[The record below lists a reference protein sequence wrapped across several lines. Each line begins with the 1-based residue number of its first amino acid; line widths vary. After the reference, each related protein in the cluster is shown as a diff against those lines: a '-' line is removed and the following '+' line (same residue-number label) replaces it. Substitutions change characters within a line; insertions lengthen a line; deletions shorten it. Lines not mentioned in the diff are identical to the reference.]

1 MLISILLM
9 AVGLLVLGL
18 GAELL
23 VGGSSRLALRLGI
36 SPLVIGLTIVA
47 FGTSAP
53 ELAVSILSALGDHS
67 ELALGNVIGSNI
79 ANIGLILGISAILC
93 PLKVEIGLIK
103 EEIPFL
109 IAVSIAL
116 GVMLWDAR
124 IGVID
129 GFLLI
134 GGLIAY
140 LAFSYWQGQKEDVP
154 EVGDLALQPVV
165 PRESTSRLYVHLIM
179 IAAGLALLV
188 FGSDFFVDNA
198 VELARLLGVSE
209 AVIALTLV
217 AVGTS
222 VPELATSTLAAVR
235 GKTDIAVGNVIGS
248 NLFNILSVLGIT
260 AVISPITSSPY
271 FISDYVV
278 MIVFT
283 LLLLPL
289 AKSDVTLSR
298 REGVF
303 LIAAYAGYIGY
314 VGFTA

>member
-9 AVGLLVLGL
+9 AAGLLVLGI

-23 VGGSSRLALRLGI
+23 VGGSSRLAMRLGI

-53 ELAVSILSALGDHS
+53 ELAVSILSALRDHS

-79 ANIGLILGISAILC
+79 ANIGLILGITAFLC
-93 PLKVEIGLIK
+93 PIKVQIDLIK

-116 GVMLWDAR
+116 GVMLWDGR
-124 IGVID
+124 LGLID
-129 GFLLI
+129 GGLLI
-134 GGLIAY
+134 SGLLGY
-140 LAFSYWQGQKEDVP
+140 LGFSYWQGQTTEM
-154 EVGDLALQPVV
+154 EDLALQPVV
-165 PRESTSRLYVHLIM
+165 PKESNSGVYVHLVM
-179 IAAGLALLV
+179 IIAGLGLLV

-198 VELARLLGVSE
+198 VELARLAGVNE
-209 AVIALTLV
+209 AVIGLTLV

-222 VPELATSTLAAVR
+222 VPELATSVLAAIR
-235 GKTDIAVGNVIGS
+235 GQTDIAVGNVIGS
-248 NLFNILSVLGIT
+248 NLFNILSVLGLT

-271 FISDYVV
+271 FINDYVV
-278 MIVFT
+278 MLVFS

-289 AKSDVTLSR
+289 AKSDLILSR
-298 REGVF
+298 REG
-303 LIAAYAGYIGY
+303 LMLLAAYAAYITYLGI
-314 VGFTA
+314 TA

>member
-9 AVGLLVLGL
+9 TAGLLVLGV

-23 VGGSSRLALRLGI
+23 VGGSSRLAMRLGI

-53 ELAVSILSALGDHS
+53 ELAVSILAALGDHS

-79 ANIGLILGISAILC
+79 ANIGLILGITAFLC
-93 PLKVEIGLIK
+93 PIKVQIDLIK
-103 EEIPFL
+103 EEIPYL

-116 GVMLWDAR
+116 GVMLLD
-124 IGVID
+124 GSVGLID
-129 GFLLI
+129 GGLLI
-134 GGLIAY
+134 SGLIAY
-140 LAFSYWQGQKEDVP
+140 LGFSYWQGQKE
-154 EVGDLALQPVV
+154 EINDLALQPMV
-165 PRESTSRLYVHLIM
+165 PKESTSKVFVHLIM
-179 IAAGLALLV
+179 ISAGLGLLV

-209 AVIALTLV
+209 AVIGLTLV

-222 VPELATSTLAAVR
+222 VPELATSVLAAVR
-235 GKTDIAVGNVIGS
+235 GQTDIAVGNVIGS
-248 NLFNILSVLGIT
+248 NLFNILSVLGLT

-289 AKSDVTLSR
+289 AKSDLTLSR
-298 REGVF
+298 REGLLLLF
-303 LIAAYAGYIGY
+303 GYAGYIGF

>member
-9 AVGLLVLGL
+9 AAGLLVLGI

-23 VGGSSRLALRLGI
+23 VGGSRRLAMRLGI

-53 ELAVSILSALGDHS
+53 ELAVSILSAVRDHS

-79 ANIGLILGISAILC
+79 ANIGLILGITAFLC
-93 PLKVEIGLIK
+93 PIKVQIDLIK

-116 GVMLWDAR
+116 GVMLWDGR
-124 IGVID
+124 LGLVD
-129 GFLLI
+129 GGLLI
-134 GGLIAY
+134 SGLLGY
-140 LAFSYWQGQKEDVP
+140 LGFSYWQGQTA
-154 EVGDLALQPVV
+154 EVEDLALQPVV
-165 PRESTSRLYVHLIM
+165 PKESTGEVYVHSIM
-179 IAAGLALLV
+179 IIAGLGLLI

-198 VELARLLGVSE
+198 VELARLLGVNE
-209 AVIALTLV
+209 AIIGLTLV

-222 VPELATSTLAAVR
+222 VPELATSALAAIR
-235 GKTDIAVGNVIGS
+235 GQTDIAVGNVIGS
-248 NLFNILSVLGIT
+248 NLFNILSVLGLT

-271 FISDYVV
+271 FINDYVV
-278 MIVFT
+278 MLVFS

-289 AKSDVTLSR
+289 AKSDLILSR
-298 REGVF
+298 REG
-303 LIAAYAGYIGY
+303 LMLLAAYAAYITY
-314 VGFTA
+314 VGITA